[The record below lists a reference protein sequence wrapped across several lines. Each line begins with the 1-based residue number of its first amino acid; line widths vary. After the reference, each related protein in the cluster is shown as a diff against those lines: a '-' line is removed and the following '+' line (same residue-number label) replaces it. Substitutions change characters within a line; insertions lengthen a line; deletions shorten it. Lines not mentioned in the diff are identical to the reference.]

1 MNEGMSFKYFYGN
14 EADQFT
20 FYRIPKL
27 LITDEYFKGITSD
40 AKILYGLMLDR
51 MSLSS
56 KNGWLDDKKRVFIY
70 FSTEEIMDALNV
82 GKNKALKTVAELD
95 AETGIGLIERA
106 KQGQGKPARIYVK
119 NFVRPASQRFKN
131 QTSGEDGTDPEV
143 YDVNHKKFKIQTAR
157 GPQFKPQEVYDVNP
171 NKTNINNTD
180 SSDTESNLIL
190 SCDSRCDEMRYADII
205 RANTEIDLLIERSP
219 LDKEL
224 LEGIYDLILET
235 VLCKSENIVI
245 ASDRYPAGF
254 VKSKFLKLNAGHIEY
269 VMDCF
274 RGNTTKV
281 KNIKKYLLAALFNAP
296 TTISGYYQAEVNHD
310 MPQFAIR
317 RRAVE

>member
-1 MNEGMSFKYFYGN
+1 MSEEISFKYFYGN
-14 EADQFT
+14 EAEQFT

-27 LITDEYFKGITSD
+27 LITDDYFKSISSD

-70 FSTEEIMDALNV
+70 FSTEEIMESLNV

-95 AETGIGLIERA
+95 ATTGIGLIERT

-119 NFVRPASQRFKN
+119 SFTIPGAQRVTDQTSGSDNTNPEVYKLNFKEFRN
-131 QTSGEDGTDPEV
+131 QTSSSPESKLLEV
-143 YDVNHKKFKIQTAR
+143 YGSNR
-157 GPQFKPQEVYDVNP
+157 
-171 NKTNINNTD
+171 NKNNINNID
-180 SSDTESNLIL
+180 LNETESYLIL
-190 SCDSRCDEMRYADII
+190 STGGRCDEMRYEDII
-205 RANTEIDLLIERSP
+205 RQNIALDILLERNP
-219 LDKEL
+219 YDREL

-235 VLCKSENIVI
+235 IQSLSESMVI
-245 ASDRYPAGF
+245 ASDRYPTTF
-254 VKSKFLKLNAGHIEY
+254 VRNKFLKLDASHVEY
-269 VMDCF
+269 VLECF
-274 RGNTTKV
+274 KGNTTKV

-310 MPQFAIR
+310 MPQFAVR
-317 RRAVE
+317 

>member
-1 MNEGMSFKYFYGN
+1 MSEEISFKYFYGN
-14 EADQFT
+14 EAEQFT

-27 LITDEYFKGITSD
+27 LITDDYFKSISSD

-70 FSTEEIMDALNV
+70 FSMEEIMESLNV

-95 AETGIGLIERA
+95 ATTGIGLIERT

-119 NFVRPASQRFKN
+119 NFRRPDAQRFTN
-131 QTSGEDGTDPEV
+131 QTSGNDNTNPEV
-143 YDVNHKKFKIQTAR
+143 YKVNFKEFTDQTSR
-157 GPQFKPQEVYDVNP
+157 SPGCKPLEVYGSNR
-171 NKTNINNTD
+171 NKNNINNTD
-180 SSDTESNLIL
+180 LSETESYLIL
-190 SCDSRCDEMRYADII
+190 STGGRCDEMRYEDII
-205 RANTEIDLLIERSP
+205 RQNIALDILLERNP
-219 LDKEL
+219 YDREL

-235 VLCKSENIVI
+235 VQSLSESMVI
-245 ASDRYPAGF
+245 ASDKYPTSF
-254 VKSKFLKLNAGHIEY
+254 VRNKFLKLDASHVEY
-269 VMDCF
+269 VLECF
-274 RGNTTKV
+274 KGNTTKV

-310 MPQFAIR
+310 MPQFAVR
-317 RRAVE
+317 